1 MDNEVINKKQKEAR
15 KQITKKEE
23 RRIGRPKG
31 AKNKNS
37 SRYWSKEGKY
47 EYVRL
52 IISREIS
59 LSQSAKEN
67 NISAEMLSK
76 WVKRYQESGIES

>member
-1 MDNEVINKKQKEAR
+1 LDNEVINKKQKEAR

-47 EYVRL
+47 EY
-52 IISREIS
+52 ED
-59 LSQSAKEN
+59 
-67 NISAEMLSK
+67 
-76 WVKRYQESGIES
+76 